1 MRATIVPVPDAE
13 LARFEALYAEAERT
27 GDRSHIP
34 WDHDRPNPT
43 LVAWLDSEAPGTLR
57 CGSRVAVIGCGR
69 GHDAREL
76 LRRGYEV
83 TAFDCSQAAV
93 RAAKALDPE
102 NAACYFRADLFDLP
116 PRWVHRF
123 DLVVEIHTLQALPPV
138 HRPRVM
144 DGAARLVGASGI
156 LLVITRAV
164 ERPVAVESGPP
175 WPLTQAELVTL
186 ADEAG
191 LSVIA
196 CTPLVAGEPPSPR
209 LRAVLGRR
217 GSGT

>member
-27 GDRSHIP
+27 GDRSLIP

-43 LVAWLDSEAPGTLR
+43 LVAWLDAEAPGTLR

-83 TAFDCSQAAV
+83 TAFDCSPAAV
-93 RAAKALDPE
+93 RAAKALDPD
-102 NAACYFRADLFDLP
+102 NASCYFRADLFDLP

-123 DLVVEIHTLQALPPV
+123 DLVVEVHTLQALPPV
-138 HRPRVM
+138 HRPMVM
-144 DGAARLVGASGI
+144 EGAARLVGASGC
-156 LLVITRAV
+156 LLVITRAA
-164 ERPVAVESGPP
+164 ERPVAVEAGPP
-175 WPLTQAELVTL
+175 WALTEPELMGLAEQ
-186 ADEAG
+186 AG
-191 LSVIA
+191 LH
-196 CTPLVAGEPPSPR
+196 PLSCRPLLAGSPPSPR
-209 LRAVLGRR
+209 LVALFARRA
-217 GSGT
+217 